1 MKLIEI
7 IFAPILY
14 LIFTAFSIVST
25 LLYVVGNLI
34 DAFKFVLVDDLD
46 EAKLF
51 LNDAQTN
58 IVELK
63 YLFVWK
69 GEEENE

>member
-34 DAFKFVLVDDLD
+34 DAFKFVVVGNLD

-69 GEEENE
+69 EEEENE

>member
-25 LLYVVGNLI
+25 SLYVVGNLI
-34 DAFKFVLVDDLD
+34 DAFKFVAIGDLD

-51 LNDAQTN
+51 LSDAQTN

-69 GEEENE
+69 EEEENE

>member
-34 DAFKFVLVDDLD
+34 DAFKFVLVGDLD

-51 LNDAQTN
+51 LSDAQTN

-69 GEEENE
+69 EEEENE

>member
-34 DAFKFVLVDDLD
+34 DAFKFVLVGDLD

-69 GEEENE
+69 EEEENG

>member
-25 LLYVVGNLI
+25 SLYVAGNLI
-34 DAFKFVLVDDLD
+34 DAFKFVAIGDLD

-51 LNDAQTN
+51 LNDARTN

-69 GEEENE
+69 EEEESE

>member
-34 DAFKFVLVDDLD
+34 DAFKFVLVGDLD

-51 LNDAQTN
+51 LNDAHTN

-69 GEEENE
+69 EEEESE

>member
-34 DAFKFVLVDDLD
+34 DAFKFVLVGDLD

-69 GEEENE
+69 EEEESE